1 MILSARAESI
11 ILSAPPAES
20 MILSAPPER
29 RWKTPA
35 AQWAAGREAIAL
47 GDGTTVARWTAQCDR
62 DEVFF
67 CITACKQVPPRVLK
81 NKKISQLT
89 TTAKI

>member
-47 GDGTTVARWTAQCDR
+47 GDGTAVARWTAQCHR

-67 CITACKQVPPRVLK
+67 LYAGYVILPK
-81 NKKISQLT
+81 
-89 TTAKI
+89 